1 MADETPRFGAK
12 SYEKLLHSST
22 EILVFQKKPHT
33 RQIHNR
39 RHWGASQIMKFL
51 RERVLKGETM
61 FGVAAQL
68 GSALTVEMI
77 GRAGFDWTWIDC
89 EHGSGDYSELI
100 HQIQVARLGESPAVV
115 RIAWNEPTR
124 FKRVLDLGAA
134 GIMVPYV
141 NTAKEA
147 RQAAQSMRY
156 QPEGIRGVASSP
168 PACGFGQGFDDYYA
182 KANDN
187 LLTVVQIET
196 VEGVKNADEIAAV
209 PGVDVLFV
217 GPRWTSPSTWACLA
231 SSRMPPSK
239 RTWSAWSLPAASTAR
254 PPAS

>member
-1 MADETPRFGAK
+1 
-12 SYEKLLHSST
+12 
-22 EILVFQKKPHT
+22 
-33 RQIHNR
+33 
-39 RHWGASQIMKFL
+39 MKFL

-100 HQIQVARLGESPAVV
+100 HQIQVARLGDSPAVV

-141 NTAKEA
+141 NTAAEA
-147 RQAAQSMRY
+147 HQAAQSMRY
-156 QPEGIRGVASSP
+156 QPEGIRGVAGSP

-217 GPRWTSPSTWACLA
+217 GPMDLSINMGMPRQFKDAAFEANLERVVAACRKHGKAAGILTPTLDYLAPWKAKGYSFFVVGSDSTNLA
-231 SSRMPPSK
+231 K
-239 RTWSAWSLPAASTAR
+239 LLVDLHAKCAELKG
-254 PPAS
+254 

>member
-1 MADETPRFGAK
+1 
-12 SYEKLLHSST
+12 
-22 EILVFQKKPHT
+22 
-33 RQIHNR
+33 
-39 RHWGASQIMKFL
+39 MKFI
-51 RERVLKGETM
+51 RERALSGESM

-68 GSALTVEMI
+68 GSSLTVEMI

-89 EHGSGDYSELI
+89 EHGTGDYSELI
-100 HQIQVARLGESPAVV
+100 HQIQVARLGDAPAIV
-115 RIAWNEPTR
+115 RIAWNEPIL

-141 NTAKEA
+141 NTAEEA
-147 RQAAQSMRY
+147 HLAAQSMRY

-168 PACGFGQGFDDYYA
+168 PACGFAQGFDDYYA

-196 VEGVKNADEIAAV
+196 VEAVDNAEEIAAV

-217 GPRWTSPSTWACLA
+217 GPMDLSINMGMARQFKNPDFEANLDRVVAACRKHGKVPGILTPTLDYLAPWKAKGYSFFVVGSDSTGLA
-231 SSRMPPSK
+231 KMLVDLRAK
-239 RTWSAWSLPAASTAR
+239 CAEFKA
-254 PPAS
+254 

>member
-1 MADETPRFGAK
+1 ME
-12 SYEKLLHSST
+12 
-22 EILVFQKKPHT
+22 
-33 RQIHNR
+33 
-39 RHWGASQIMKFL
+39 FL
-51 RERVLKGETM
+51 RERALKGEPM

-89 EHGSGDYSELI
+89 EHGSGDYSELV
-100 HQIQVARLGESPAVV
+100 HQIQVARLGPAPAVV
-115 RIAWNEPTR
+115 RIAWNDPIR

-141 NTAKEA
+141 NTAAEA
-147 RQAAQSMRY
+147 HQAAQSMRY
-156 QPEGIRGVASSP
+156 QPEGIRGVAGSP

-182 KANDN
+182 KANAN

-196 VEGVKNADEIAAV
+196 AEAVANADAIAAV

-217 GPRWTSPSTWACLA
+217 GPMDLSINMGVMRQFRNADFEANLDRVVAACRKHGKTPGILTPTLDYLGPWRAKGFSFFVVGSDSTNLA
-231 SSRMPPSK
+231 K
-239 RTWSAWSLPAASTAR
+239 LLVDLAGQCKAFKK
-254 PPAS
+254 